1 MNKYVLLIW
10 IVFVLLQT
18 SNTQQ
23 LPCITQNQ
31 LDSKLAFAA
40 NNISNSPTIFFVY
53 KQDKSLEIQ
62 KLNIQKETICIK
74 NSNENPDSDSEYI
87 IYTIQNRKIT
97 KKVVKYEEIQ
107 EKINE
112 SEQQLI
118 QTSMKSNNKSIL
130 NFSLTKKD
138 RFLMSIIVFFFSSIV
153 LFIIFRKT
161 VDWATS
167 AKAELNRYKDARYK
181 YIADKI
187 DSRFKYIRQID
198 I

>member
-10 IVFVLLQT
+10 IVFMLLQ
-18 SNTQQ
+18 SLYSQQ
-23 LPCITQNQ
+23 QPCITQNQ

-40 NNISNSPTIFFVY
+40 NNISNSPNIFFVY
-53 KQDKSLEIQ
+53 TQDKSFEIQ
-62 KLNIQKETICIK
+62 KLNIQKDTICIK
-74 NSNENPDSDSEYI
+74 NSNETPDSNYI
-87 IYTIQNRKIT
+87 IYIINQNRKIT
-97 KKVVKYEEIQ
+97 KKVVKYEEISD
-107 EKINE
+107 KINE
-112 SEQQLI
+112 FDLQFL
-118 QTSMKSNNKSIL
+118 QTSIKSNNESIL
-130 NFSLTKKD
+130 NFNLTKKD
-138 RFLMSIIVFFFSSIV
+138 RFLFSIVVFFVSSIV